1 MIDKLQYGAACGNP
15 KLPAADYKLAENPV
29 VGGKPRGVYSFCM
42 CPGGIVVPTPTEEGM
57 QCTNGMS
64 NSHRSAKFANAGI
77 VAAVT
82 LEDFAREGFTGP
94 LAGLQWQRKWE
105 KAAYVLGGG
114 GYLAPA
120 MRVSDYLANAK
131 PSALGDTTYRP
142 GLTPAD
148 VNSSSPSREGGV
160 ERSAARLRPQDA
172 RLRVGRWC
180 AHRHRGPDQRALA
193 HHPRRRLPGDGAA
206 RPLSSGRRL
215 RVRRRNRVGG
225 GGRTQGG

>member
-1 MIDKLQYGAACGNP
+1 MS
-15 KLPAADYKLAENPV
+15 
-29 VGGKPRGVYSFCM
+29 GKPRGVYSFCM

-94 LAGLQWQRKWE
+94 LAGLEWQRKWE
-105 KAAYVLGGG
+105 KAAFVLGGG

-148 VNSSSPSREGGV
+148 VNQLFPEPVKVALKEALRGFDRKMRGFASGDGVLIGIEARTSAPLRITRGDDFQATALRGLYPVGEGCGYAGGIV
-160 ERSAARLRPQDA
+160 SAAVDGLRAAEQIC
-172 RLRVGRWC
+172 VE
-180 AHRHRGPDQRALA
+180 LA
-193 HHPRRRLPGDGAA
+193 A
-206 RPLSSGRRL
+206 
-215 RVRRRNRVGG
+215 
-225 GGRTQGG
+225 